1 MHHTPL
7 GAPEEL
13 NVIGSVGSAYTALL
27 TVLPIISGKLN
38 ESLTI
43 VTLHVR
49 IGQAM

>member
-13 NVIGSVGSAYTALL
+13 IDSVGSALL

-38 ESLTI
+38 ESVTI

-49 IGQAM
+49 FGQAM